1 MVRRLLFLILFTVST
16 VFTFAQK
23 RTEMFEQI
31 DALKTELDS
40 VKNEAA
46 EARRNEKASLAK
58 MESYEKQVADLQAA
72 NSTMMKS
79 LTSFAEVSN
88 KNSDNINKAMASL
101 NEKERQLKVINE
113 TIASND
119 STALVVLTNAKQTLG
134 ENANIGVANGMIVIS
149 ASLTSLF
156 GSDSGT
162 TITPESASW
171 IQKIANIMTANPEM
185 ALTIEGLSM
194 TGNLQLPAQ
203 QAAAVSAALQKLA
216 IAPERLSTLG
226 KDGNLKEGVVLKIHP
241 KFDAF
246 YSLVREEMKR
256 GN

>member
-1 MVRRLLFLILFTVST
+1 MVKRLLFLMLFMAST
-16 VFTFAQK
+16 VFSFAQK
-23 RTEMFEQI
+23 RTELFEQI
-31 DALKTELDS
+31 DDLKTELDS
-40 VKNEAA
+40 VKNEVA

-149 ASLTSLF
+149 TSLTSLF

-162 TITPESASW
+162 TISPESASW

-226 KDGNLKEGVVLKIHP
+226 KDGNLKEGVILKIHP

>member
-1 MVRRLLFLILFTVST
+1 MVKRLLFLMLFMAST
-16 VFTFAQK
+16 VFSFAQK
-23 RTEMFEQI
+23 RTEWFEQI
-31 DALKTELDS
+31 DDLKTELDS
-40 VKNEAA
+40 VKNEVA

-149 ASLTSLF
+149 TSLTALF

-162 TITPESASW
+162 TISPESASW

-203 QAAAVSAALQKLA
+203 QAAAVSDALQKLA

-226 KDGNLKEGVVLKIHP
+226 KDGNLKEGVILKIHP